1 MIGCI
6 IEIYLFQY
14 IPVLE
19 SMINDLLPT
28 PYSPLHLIYI
38 HRVSHDHE
46 TVDILKHIFNIP
58 VIHLNYLIRTNLSY
72 EWISKYKYT
81 IIFSCNKRDI
91 NPHDFASLDIQT
103 DLVSKH
109 RLHVLVAIFSHTY
122 TFEMRSITREL
133 VVIDN
138 ISFETIIKENL

>member
-46 TVDILKHIFNIP
+46 PVDILKHIFNIP
-58 VIHLNYLIRTNLSY
+58 VIRLNYLIRTNLSY

-81 IIFSCNKRDI
+81 IIFSCNKRAI

-103 DLVSKH
+103 DLVSKY
-109 RLHVLVAIFSHTY
+109 RLHVLVSIFSHTY
-122 TFEMRSITREL
+122 TFEMRSITRKL

>member
-14 IPVLE
+14 TLGLK

-28 PYSPLHLIYI
+28 PYSPLQLIYI

-46 TVDILKHIFNIP
+46 PVDILKHIFNIP
-58 VIHLNYLIRTNLSY
+58 VIRLNYLIMTNLSY

-81 IIFSCNKRDI
+81 IIFSYNKRPLI
-91 NPHDFASLDIQT
+91 HTISLVWIFTQISYRSTDFMFLWP
-103 DLVSKH
+103 
-109 RLHVLVAIFSHTY
+109 
-122 TFEMRSITREL
+122 
-133 VVIDN
+133 
-138 ISFETIIKENL
+138 SFPILIHLKCVPSQES

>member
-1 MIGCI
+1 MIK
-6 IEIYLFQY
+6 
-14 IPVLE
+14 
-19 SMINDLLPT
+19 DLLPT
-28 PYSPLHLIYI
+28 PYSPLQLIYI

-46 TVDILKHIFNIP
+46 PVDILKHIFNIP
-58 VIHLNYLIRTNLSY
+58 VIRLNYLIMTNLSY

-81 IIFSCNKRDI
+81 IIFSYNKRAI
-91 NPHDFASLDIQT
+91 NPHDFASLDIHT
-103 DLVSKH
+103 DLVSKY

-122 TFEMRSITREL
+122 TFEMRSITRKL